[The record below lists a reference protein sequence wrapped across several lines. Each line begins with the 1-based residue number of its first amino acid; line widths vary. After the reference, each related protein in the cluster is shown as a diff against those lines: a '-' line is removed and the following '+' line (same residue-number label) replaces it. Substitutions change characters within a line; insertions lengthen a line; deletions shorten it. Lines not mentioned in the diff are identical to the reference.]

1 MALWGLVQVTCGL
14 FILMS
19 VGGYWGHN
27 IHFNNPIL
35 VIAASTS
42 YITAGKCTIAFSYF
56 RGKVLMV
63 AVVISSALSI
73 NFGTTQ
79 FILLAASHHGRR
91 TTAWSQG
98 YYKEEGSVYLCK
110 GTIETVICLG
120 SILKAFFLAVFLRKC
135 RISAPGFVHLE
146 EETDIPP
153 PPYDTL
159 ETGNPPPPYDMIEAG
174 NQDSQEATSPPPIYT
189 IADQTRYQAN
199 ITLAWQGDC

>member
-19 VGGYWGHN
+19 VGGYWGHD
-27 IHFNNPIL
+27 IHVNNPIL

-42 YITAGKCTIAFSYF
+42 YITAGKCTVAFSYF

-91 TTAWSQG
+91 TPG
-98 YYKEEGSVYLCK
+98 YYQEDESVYLCN

-120 SILKAFFLAVFLRKC
+120 SIFKALLFVFLCKC
-135 RISAPGFVHLE
+135 YTSAPC
-146 EETDIPP
+146 DP
-153 PPYDTL
+153 
-159 ETGNPPPPYDMIEAG
+159 
-174 NQDSQEATSPPPIYT
+174 
-189 IADQTRYQAN
+189 
-199 ITLAWQGDC
+199 